1 MVLKKTYNERTRVQK
16 VWYESSML
24 VYSEMRESDLEN
36 KGELTVLFKN
46 GSVYTYKDVTFED
59 YVLLISGGLDGSEGK
74 TFHKV
79 IKANYDGVRLSDE
92 DAGRFRRSMN
102 EVELRKEHTYFI
114 SGHRNIT
121 REEFERNYIPEIERV
136 IAEDPESMFVV
147 GDYHGA
153 DIMAQDYLM
162 DFTDIGPDRVV
173 VYCMG
178 NTPANANKD
187 IEHFRTGYES
197 DIERDS
203 AMTDA
208 SFRDIAFV
216 RDGGYESGTA
226 QNILRRHRLL

>member
-1 MVLKKTYNERTRVQK
+1 MVLKKTYNEKTRVQK

-24 VYSEMRESDLEN
+24 VYSEMREDETDN
-36 KGELTVLFKN
+36 KVELTVMFKN

-59 YVLLISGGLDGSEGK
+59 YILLISGGLDGSEGK

-79 IKANYDGVRLSDE
+79 IKTNYDGVKLSDAE
-92 DAGRFRRSMN
+92 AEKFRKSMN

-121 REEFERNYIPEIERV
+121 KEEFERNYVPEIERV
-136 IAEDPESMFVV
+136 IDEDPEAVFVV

-162 DFTDIGPDRVV
+162 NFTDIGPDRIV

-178 NTPANANKD
+178 DSPANANES
-187 IEHFRTGYES
+187 IEHFRTGFMS
-197 DIERDS
+197 DVERDS
-203 AMTDA
+203 AMTET
-208 SFRDIAFV
+208 SFHDIAFV
-216 RDGGYESGTA
+216 REGEYNSGTA
-226 QNILRRHRLL
+226 QNILRRHKLL